1 MSILSAQF
9 LEELS
14 SCLSQSII
22 TQESERAAHV
32 SGLTYHHAMIPDVIV
47 YPISTEEVSKT
58 MICCYK
64 HQVPVIP
71 YGAGTSVEG
80 HTSAVQG
87 GICMDLSRMNQIKDI
102 DPVNFCVTV
111 QAGVRRKALDE
122 ALQNSG
128 FFFPAGP
135 GVNATIGGMAATR
148 ASGIYSVRY
157 GTMKQNVLSMT
168 VVLPDGKII
177 KTSNN
182 VKKSSAGYDLTS
194 LFIGAEGTLGIIT
207 ELTVKLFPLP
217 STISMAAVSFPSFES
232 AVAASIQVI
241 TKGILV
247 ASIELLDE
255 ITIEAVNHYSSL
267 DYPVMPVIFFEFHGQ
282 GEEIQSHIQQVEKI
296 VTPLGG
302 THIRWA
308 ANEAERI
315 RLAKA
320 RTDALPAVMELK
332 PGSKIIGTDVCVP
345 VSELATC
352 ILATKLDIAK
362 SGLIAPLFGH
372 VGDGN
377 FHLAILVDPNAAD
390 EMQKA
395 KTLNESMLTRAITMG
410 GTCTGEHGIGIGKI
424 PFMYMEHGNAV
435 DVMRLI
441 KQAMDPKNIMNPGK
455 ILPE

>member
-1 MSILSAQF
+1 MTILSTQF

-14 SCLSQSII
+14 SCLSQPISLL
-22 TQESERAAHV
+22 ESERSSHV
-32 SGLTYHHAMIPDVIV
+32 SSLTYHKTMIPDAVV
-47 YPISTEEVSKT
+47 YPVSTEEISKT
-58 MICCYK
+58 MICCSKY
-64 HQVPVIP
+64 QVPVIP

-80 HTSAVQG
+80 HTAAVHG
-87 GICMDLSRMNQIKDI
+87 GICLDLSLMNQIKQI
-102 DPVNFCVTV
+102 DQINFCVTLE
-111 QAGVRRKALDE
+111 AGIRRKALDE

-148 ASGIYSVRY
+148 ASGIYAVRY

-177 KTSNN
+177 KTGNN

-207 ELTVKLFPLP
+207 ELTVKLFPVPP
-217 STISMAAVSFPSFES
+217 SISMAAVSFPSFQS

-241 TKGILV
+241 TKGIPV

-267 DYPVMPVIFFEFHGQ
+267 DYPLMPVIFFEFHGR
-282 GEEIQSHIQQVEKI
+282 EEEVHSHIQQVEKI

-308 ANEAERI
+308 ANETDRI

-345 VSELATC
+345 VSELAAC
-352 ILATKLDIAK
+352 ILATKIDIDK

-377 FHLAILVDPNAAD
+377 FHLAILVDPSDAD
-390 EMQKA
+390 EMRKA
-395 KTLNESMLTRAITMG
+395 KTLNESMLAGAIAMG

-435 DVMRLI
+435 DVMSAI
-441 KQAMDPKNIMNPGK
+441 KKAIDPKNIMNPGK
-455 ILPE
+455 ILPQ